1 MGRAVVTLSELWFWH
16 TPQGRPTHLGACL
29 PVSPTPPCTALYPQ
43 TPQAALEHPP
53 SLQVH
58 DPASAGG
65 SVGLGAHLGA
75 DLAGLTVEGAA
86 FSMIDG
92 GAYDPDKAYK
102 VRAARV

>member
-1 MGRAVVTLSELWFWH
+1 MCGGGQGCSNPSELWA
-16 TPQGRPTHLGACL
+16 TSRAQSAPVPYLSLDPPL
-29 PVSPTPPCTALYPQ
+29 PS
-43 TPQAALEHPP
+43 
-53 SLQVH
+53 QVH

-102 VRAARV
+102 VSATRV

>member
-1 MGRAVVTLSELWFWH
+1 MGFGA
-16 TPQGRPTHLGACL
+16 HLGPKL
-29 PVSPTPPCTALYPQ
+29 PQPPTLH
-43 TPQAALEHPP
+43 LIPP
-53 SLQVH
+53 SPQVH